1 MVSREVLRDN
11 AHMLQIERIKG
22 LTFAN
27 TPAHQLAIKYRIRRG
42 LDEK

>member
-1 MVSREVLRDN
+1 VQSVAL
-11 AHMLQIERIKG
+11 LQLERIKG

-27 TPAHQLAIKYRIRRG
+27 SPAHQLAIKYRIRRG